1 MSQPKITPDIP
12 TVTLP
17 YGAVNHTPRPATTQ
31 MIAVTETNRPIP
43 FASTRKPKTT
53 NGRVFAMR
61 CAHPACSRGAHTM
74 PSRPSTLRGT
84 IPSASSRS
92 PVIWS

>member
-31 MIAVTETNRPIP
+31 MIAVTETNRPMP

-61 CAHPACSRGAHTM
+61 CAHPACSRAPHDALETVHA
-74 PSRPSTLRGT
+74 RGT
-84 IPSASSRS
+84 IPSASSCS